1 MKTVVARRGAAHPFV
16 TELDR
21 RPVGDG
27 EVRIAVTAAA
37 FTYFDAF
44 VAANSAALG
53 LPDQVGL
60 GFDASGTV
68 TETGAGV
75 GHLRVGDRV
84 VGLHTDITAPVR
96 AHSEELVLA
105 ADAVAT
111 VPERLDPVTAAAV
124 PLSALTAR
132 QALDLL
138 GPDRGHLLV
147 TGAAGDLGGWL
158 VELARR
164 DGWDVT
170 ALVRP
175 GTEPLVAA
183 KDVVTQLTGTDDVAY
198 DAVVDAAALDEP
210 ARDML
215 RDGGRYVGFKPGRPL
230 APERGITVR
239 TVQVQADGRA
249 LASLLPL
256 AADGIVP
263 VRIAGQAPLSDAPD
277 VYARALTG
285 SGSRGRWLLV
295 P

>member
-1 MKTVVARRGAAHPFV
+1 MQTVVARRGADQPFV

-27 EVRIAVTAAA
+27 EVRVRVTAAA

-44 VAANSAALG
+44 VAAHTDAFG
-53 LPDQVGL
+53 LPEQVGL
-60 GFDASGTV
+60 GFDFSGTV
-68 TETGAGV
+68 IEIGAGV
-75 GHLRVGDRV
+75 TGLAVGERVA
-84 VGLHTDITAPVR
+84 GLHTDLAAPVR
-96 AHSEELVLA
+96 AHSEELVV
-105 ADAVAT
+105 DARQVAT
-111 VPERLDPVTAAAV
+111 VPDEFDLDVAAAI

-138 GPDRGHLLV
+138 GPERGHVLV
-147 TGAAGDLGGWL
+147 TGAAGAVGGWL

-175 GTEPLVAA
+175 GTEPLVSA
-183 KDVVTQLTGTDDVAY
+183 KDVVTDLTGTF
-198 DAVVDAAALDEP
+198 DAVVDAAALDET
-210 ARDML
+210 ARDAV
-215 RDGGRYVGFKPGRPL
+215 RDGGRYVGVKPAQPL
-230 APERGITVR
+230 RPERGISVAN
-239 TVQVQADGRA
+239 VQVRADGA
-249 LASLLPL
+249 VLGSLLPL

-263 VRIAGQAPLSDAPD
+263 VRIAGRAPLADAAA
-277 VYARALTG
+277 VYARAITE